1 MARLAREIAMDIRE
15 HHVVIK
21 EYGINQN
28 QYDFLLETPFFKRAL
43 DTAILEWNSAAS
55 TPERMRLEAA
65 AILEDALPHLGARMQ
80 RLSEGL
86 PGIVEAGKLF
96 AKIAGLDTPNKDTA
110 APGER
115 FRITINL
122 GGDIVQHTSK
132 PHEPRDITPSR
143 SAGTIQID
151 GEG

>member
-1 MARLAREIAMDIRE
+1 MAALAREIAMDIRE
-15 HHVVIK
+15 HHVVLK
-21 EYGINQN
+21 EYGVNQN

-43 DTAILEWNSAAS
+43 ETAIIEWNSATS
-55 TPERMRLEAA
+55 TPERIRLEAA

-96 AKIAGLDTPNKDTA
+96 AKIAGLDNSDKNAA

-122 GGDIVQHTSK
+122 GGDVVQHTSRPK
-132 PHEPRDITPSR
+132 DITPSGGA
-143 SAGTIQID
+143 SPVQID
-151 GEG
+151 HEG